1 MRRARYFL
9 PLALRFRSNRASA
22 PTAGRC
28 RGVCRAATSGA
39 SVYSAPPSGA
49 WPQLRR
55 RVIELVAPRARS
67 RGGPPLEKFAAPPR
81 TNASS
86 AIRSSQRE
94 SRGRWRRFYDQS
106 KELLPQLPR
115 RRQSGPKV
123 LHEEALATLK
133 RARPLRAPLMDIAD
147 NQLSFA
153 PPIRYAK
160 SAQRSKAER
169 RSDVLAN
176 LSSLWPRDAGLDF
189 GELPVCI
196 VIT

>member
-1 MRRARYFL
+1 
-9 PLALRFRSNRASA
+9 
-22 PTAGRC
+22 
-28 RGVCRAATSGA
+28 
-39 SVYSAPPSGA
+39 
-49 WPQLRR
+49 
-55 RVIELVAPRARS
+55 
-67 RGGPPLEKFAAPPR
+67 
-81 TNASS
+81 
-86 AIRSSQRE
+86 
-94 SRGRWRRFYDQS
+94 
-106 KELLPQLPR
+106 
-115 RRQSGPKV
+115 
-123 LHEEALATLK
+123 
-133 RARPLRAPLMDIAD
+133 MDIAD